1 MTEVVLRT
9 RQLTKRFGRV
19 LAVERLDLEVYR
31 GQVFGFIGPNGAG
44 KTTTIGMLV
53 GLLTPSS
60 GTIELLGMDRESDLA
75 QARQRIGALVERGG
89 FLPYLTGYENLE
101 VMARTV
107 GISTAWRVT
116 DALDLVKLTSK
127 ARIRYGTYSQGMR
140 RRLELAASLL
150 RDPDLLILDEPL
162 NGLDPQ
168 GMHQVRQLLAQL
180 AASGKAVFLSS
191 HWLHDVEQICHRV
204 AIINQGQVVR
214 MGELAALMRDNRYI
228 RLRIADPESCA
239 AILREVNWIDRVEV
253 TDEWLMVYAPV
264 ERSAEVS
271 AVLAQY
277 GHYPAELLIVGMTL
291 EDYFISVTKGQ
302 TDV

>member
-19 LAVERLDLEVYR
+19 LAVDRLDLEVYR
-31 GQVFGFIGPNGAG
+31 GEVFGFVGPNGAG

-53 GLLTPSS
+53 GLLIPSS
-60 GTIELLGMDRESDLA
+60 GTIELLGRDRESDLA
-75 QARQRIGALVERGG
+75 QARLRIGALVERGG

-101 VMARTV
+101 VMARTF
-107 GISTAWRVT
+107 GASTTQCIT
-116 DALDLVKLTSK
+116 DALDLVRLTPK
-127 ARIRYGTYSQGMR
+127 ARTKYGTYSQGMR
-140 RRLELAASLL
+140 RRLELAAGLM

-168 GMHQVRQLLAQL
+168 GMYEVRQLLAQL

-204 AIINQGQVVR
+204 AIINRGQVVR
-214 MGELAALMRDNRYI
+214 MGKLATLIRDNRYI

-239 AILREVNWIDRVEV
+239 ALLREVDWISRVEV
-253 TDEWLMVYAPV
+253 TDDWLTVYAPV
-264 ERSAEVS
+264 ELSAEVA
-271 AVLAQY
+271 AVLAQH
-277 GHYPAELLIVGMTL
+277 GHYPAELLIAGLTL
-291 EDYFISVTKGQ
+291 EDYFISVTEGQ